1 MSAFD
6 YKDIYVKEGKR
17 ILEVNLLPEKY
28 CNFDC
33 IICPI
38 GRSKN
43 QVDTQ
48 RTFDTDSDI
57 YKELEQVMLDSKPDL
72 FYINSKGEAFIND
85 KLMSIIEFV
94 KSKGIPVRL
103 LSNGY
108 LLGKEQYMKIANE
121 CNEVIG
127 ELKVLTES
135 DFQKVQRPI
144 IGYTLDEYINN
155 MIAFRQQYKGIFI
168 FEVTIMKGYN
178 DDNASIEKLKKIIQQ
193 LCPDQ
198 LQVVRLYE
206 EVFQKKLGI
215 TEERRKEIESQL
227 QLVMQY

>member
-1 MSAFD
+1 
-6 YKDIYVKEGKR
+6 
-17 ILEVNLLPEKY
+17 
-28 CNFDC
+28 
-33 IICPI
+33 
-38 GRSKN
+38 
-43 QVDTQ
+43 
-48 RTFDTDSDI
+48 
-57 YKELEQVMLDSKPDL
+57 MLDSKPDL